1 MDFSGIMWAI
11 TESWNVKPIKPI
23 FLVTLMQSC
32 YSLQYL
38 CRRMFKIDCPLHVP
52 NPSVL
57 CTNLLVIDSKFL
69 YLNCLCMQRKFQFR
83 IINTYMCYG
92 SNVFCTCII
101 FHNFHFDFC
110 QINQNVVITHLNES
124 IGNISFIHP
133 LDEIFI
139 FK

>member
-57 CTNLLVIDSKFL
+57 CTNVLVTDSKLL
-69 YLNCLCMQRKFQFR
+69 YLNCLRMQRKFQFR
-83 IINTYMCYG
+83 IINIYMYYC

-124 IGNISFIHP
+124 IGNISFLHP